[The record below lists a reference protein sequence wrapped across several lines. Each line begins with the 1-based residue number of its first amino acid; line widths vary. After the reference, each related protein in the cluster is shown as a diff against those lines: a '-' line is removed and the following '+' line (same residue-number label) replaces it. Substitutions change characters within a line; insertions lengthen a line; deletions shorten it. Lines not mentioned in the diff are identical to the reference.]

1 LFRNRWFWR
10 RLGLDGD
17 EGLRERVQ
25 RRHVEKVIGGQI
37 LENLV
42 EWDPDLGAGDRVNS
56 GFRGLG
62 QRHDEVLDG
71 DLDVAACELGID
83 GGKG

>member
-1 LFRNRWFWR
+1 M
-10 RLGLDGD
+10 
-17 EGLRERVQ
+17 
-25 RRHVEKVIGGQI
+25 IGGQI